1 MIHNLKPLPV
11 YHQKCQLNTK
21 NILDNLNKIDYDYIS
36 KNDNYFSTN
45 TNILDDKKLC
55 DIKKEVDKK
64 VLEFTTSILGIE
76 QELYITESWVAK
88 TIKGGHHSIH
98 NHPNS
103 LFSGVL
109 YLQIP
114 TESSILFHYDNDLF
128 KNFKFEFNFKNFN
141 EYNSQVTR
149 IMLNNNDLIIFP
161 SWLNHSVEINN
172 SQTERIVLGFNTF
185 VKGNFGNSK
194 YPTRLVL

>member
-1 MIHNLKPLPV
+1 MIHNLKPLPI
-11 YHQKCQLNTK
+11 YHQKCQLDTK
-21 NILDNLNKIDYDYIS
+21 NVLENLSKIDYEYIS
-36 KNDNYFSTN
+36 ENDNYFSVN
-45 TNILDDKKLC
+45 TKILDDHKLN
-55 DIKKEVDKK
+55 DIKKEIDEK

-76 QELYITESWVAK
+76 QELYITESWIAK
-88 TIKGGHHSIH
+88 TVSGGHHSVH

-114 TESSILFHYDNDLF
+114 TDSSILFHYDTDLF
-128 KNFKFEFNFKNFN
+128 KNFNFQFNFKSFN

-149 IMLNNNDLIIFP
+149 VMLDNNDLIIFP

-172 SQTERIVLGFNTF
+172 SQIERIVLGFNTF
-185 VKGNFGNSK
+185 VRGNFGNDK

>member
-1 MIHNLKPLPV
+1 MV
-11 YHQKCQLNTK
+11 QKCHLNIKTV
-21 NILDNLNKIDYDYIS
+21 LDYLNKIDYEYIS

-45 TNILDDKKLC
+45 TKILNDNKLY
-55 DIKKEVDKK
+55 DIKKEIDKK

-76 QELYITESWVAK
+76 QELYITESWIAK
-88 TIKGGHHSIH
+88 TISGGHHSIH

-109 YLQIP
+109 YLQTP
-114 TESSILFHYDNDLF
+114 TDSSILFHYDNDLF
-128 KNFKFEFNFKNFN
+128 KNFNFEFNFNNFN
-141 EYNSQVTR
+141 EYNSKVSR
-149 IMLNNNDLIIFP
+149 VMLNNSDLIIFP

-185 VKGNFGNSK
+185 VRGNFGNNK
-194 YPTRLVL
+194 YPTQLIL

>member
-1 MIHNLKPLPV
+1 MIHNLKPVPI
-11 YHQKCQLNTK
+11 YHQKCHLNIKTV
-21 NILDNLNKIDYDYIS
+21 LDYLNKIDYEYIS

-45 TNILDDKKLC
+45 TKILNDNKLY
-55 DIKKEVDKK
+55 DIKKEIDKK

-76 QELYITESWVAK
+76 QELYITESWIAK
-88 TIKGGHHSIH
+88 TISGGHHSIH

-109 YLQIP
+109 YLQTP
-114 TESSILFHYDNDLF
+114 TDSSILFHYDNDLF
-128 KNFKFEFNFKNFN
+128 KNFNFEFNFNNFN
-141 EYNSQVTR
+141 EYNSKVSR
-149 IMLNNNDLIIFP
+149 VMLNNSDLIIFP

-185 VKGNFGNSK
+185 VRGNFGNNK
-194 YPTRLVL
+194 YPTQLIL